1 MNRIKPLFIVTLLF
15 NILILYFSYMKMD
28 IKDFLNTL
36 LSSILLFGF
45 VTTSTSV
52 RKTLNLKEE
61 DEFSIANLVSPFC
74 IFGLSFMLFKLSE
87 NSGHPIKWIVYLV
100 TLFLSLEIL
109 FMYKKHYIVK
119 NNLK

>member
-1 MNRIKPLFIVTLLF
+1 
-15 NILILYFSYMKMD
+15 MD

-61 DEFSIANLVSPFC
+61 DEFSIANLVSPFS
-74 IFGLSFMLFKLSE
+74 IFGLSFMLSKLSE
-87 NSGHPIKWIVYLV
+87 NSEHPIKWIVYLV

-109 FMYKKHYIVK
+109 LMYKKHYIVK